1 MDRRQLIA
9 DVTAAITTAAP
20 GPTPLIAAKGRSC
33 NGLNLP
39 VGGIISLPNG
49 DVITLTAAAAFK
61 PVCTPVSPPA
71 IIANGGGGSVD
82 IDPGVGG
89 VMPDEDG
96 MTYSNFTDPFL
107 ASTFPQCYALAATTV
122 VAYTLVIML
131 FITPRSFLDGG
142 VLVLGQRGFTQ
153 SGSSGLSIGGRP
165 WLQKVAALTVAI
177 SLTIATAATF
187 DAAEEQYSYGIQ
199 NAKKLQKDVLEG
211 NELKIIRIISNTFL
225 WLAQAQTLIRL
236 FPRQREKVI
245 IKWTAFALISLDVIF
260 QSLNSFQYAAD
271 TTPARPGAFND
282 AVPALSYLF
291 TLALGVLYAAWVIY
305 YSLMKKRYAFYHPQM
320 KNMCLVAA
328 LSLLAILVP
337 VVFFIL
343 DLAKS
348 EFTGWGEYVRWV
360 GAAAASVIVW
370 EWVERIEALE
380 REEKKDGIL
389 GREVFEGDEMLD
401 VPPLDG
407 RLRRRKKGSD
417 DGSGGEKEMKIKIGG
432 DENTERGNSNTRNNR
447 WPSAVTAIRSR
458 YKPRSRPKHGERQ
471 TNLDDTQPS
480 NHDRIRFTL
489 QPPLWPARPA
499 PAVTPVSRTDTAS
512 AASTVYAVRYHPLTE
527 TTSRPTPPPLQQ
539 NNNSSALSRTDSTST
554 TRSSSDEVGHERDVP
569 IQQEASSAS
578 ASAPAPPPSQPQAQ
592 PPSRWHAFTQT
603 LPLKRNNRAVATD
616 EERAV
621 PPSSPRPPQPLTAT
635 GGDSSRHK
643 WDIRDRFEEFAA
655 TQAERLREKLR
666 PTPDTGTLPVTVIP
680 APPRRGAALA
690 QLLEE
695 EEQHQFEDHHRGPP
709 RTNMHARGDDS
720 SSTTLRVSRSGSSGE
735 SNSVMPAGSR
745 LGDPRIAGLPV
756 FRVPAPPRAD
766 STPAAVEVENRQPG
780 VGRWPSESG
789 APAHGSTN
797 EPGRGAS

>member
-1 MDRRQLIA
+1 MDRRQLVA

-20 GPTPLIAAKGRSC
+20 ATTPLIAVKGRSC

-39 VGGIISLPNG
+39 VGGILSLPNG

-61 PVCTPVSPPA
+61 PVCTPVTPPA
-71 IIANGGGGSVD
+71 IIANGGGGSVN
-82 IDPGVGG
+82 IDGIPGG

-187 DAAEEQYSYGIQ
+187 SAAEEQYSYGIQ

-260 QSLNSFQYAAD
+260 QSLNSFQYTD
-271 TTPARPGAFND
+271 TTIARPGAFND

-305 YSLMKKRYAFYHPQM
+305 YSLMKKRYAYYHPQM
-320 KNMCLVAA
+320 KNMCLVAT

-380 REEKKDGIL
+380 REEKRDGIL

-401 VPPLDG
+401 IPPLDG
-407 RLRRRKKGSD
+407 RLRRRKKGGD
-417 DGSGGEKEMKIKIGG
+417 DGSGGEKDIRLKTGP
-432 DENTERGNSNTRNNR
+432 DEKDDRNPGNNHDRNHR
-447 WPSAVTAIRSR
+447 WPSAVTAIRAR
-458 YKPRSRPKHGERQ
+458 YKPRSRPKNGERE
-471 TNLDDTQPS
+471 TNPSDTQPS
-480 NHDRIRFTL
+480 NHDRIRFL

-527 TTSRPTPPPLQQ
+527 TTSYPTPPPLQQ
-539 NNNSSALSRTDSTST
+539 NNNSLALSRMDSTSS
-554 TRSSSDEVGHERDVP
+554 TRSSSDRSVHEREAP
-569 IQQEASSAS
+569 SQQDASPAS
-578 ASAPAPPPSQPQAQ
+578 PASPPPSQAQ
-592 PPSRWHAFTQT
+592 PQPQSPSQSQSQSRWRALTQT
-603 LPLKRNNRAVATD
+603 LPLKRTNRAAATD

-621 PPSSPRPPQPLTAT
+621 PSSPPPAPQSPAAT
-635 GGDSSRHK
+635 GGDTSRPK

-655 TQAERLREKLR
+655 TQAERLREKFR

-695 EEQHQFEDHHRGPP
+695 EEQ
-709 RTNMHARGDDS
+709 
-720 SSTTLRVSRSGSSGE
+720 
-735 SNSVMPAGSR
+735 
-745 LGDPRIAGLPV
+745 
-756 FRVPAPPRAD
+756 
-766 STPAAVEVENRQPG
+766 
-780 VGRWPSESG
+780 
-789 APAHGSTN
+789 
-797 EPGRGAS
+797 